1 MLTLEPPRP
10 FGGRVV
16 QRFSLA
22 PDAPHLTMWSWQV
35 ENG

>member
-1 MLTLEPPRP
+1 VVTLEPPWP

-22 PDAPHLTMWSWQV
+22 PDAPYLRTWSWQV